1 MPQLSASAPA
11 KTSDVPPSLSWRER
25 LFRPRTLVLLAGLT
39 TLPVLGPWLV
49 RELPDLEERPEYRL
63 PFAHLQLE
71 PPAPGDLPADF
82 LEQVRLRGQFEANL
96 SVLDPELP
104 RKLAEAFAKHPWIEQ
119 VVSVRNV
126 FPATVTVELKYR
138 HPVALIQVAQGFYAV
153 DPQGVLLPPTD
164 FRGDAAERYLPVSGI
179 VSQPRGSA
187 GRTWGDPA
195 VVGAARLAEFLGVRW
210 QTLGLA
216 EIIAPTVTD
225 AAADSEDLIF
235 ELRTVGGSKIL
246 WGRIPGSTHPGE
258 LSANQKLGRLEK
270 YLAEFGSFDKP
281 QGPYEIDIRHWQE
294 ISRRSLTDPHA
305 NTARGN
311 DRGMNR

>member
-1 MPQLSASAPA
+1 MPQPSASAPP
-11 KTSDVPPSLSWRER
+11 KTSAVPPPRTWRER
-25 LFRPRTLVLLAGLT
+25 LFRPRILILLAGLS

-49 RELPDLEERPEYRL
+49 RQLPNLEERPEYRL

-82 LEQVRLRGQFEANL
+82 LEQVRQRGNLDVEL
-96 SVLDPELP
+96 SVLSPELP
-104 RKLAEAFAKHPWIEQ
+104 RKLAEAFSKHPWIEQ

-126 FPATVTVELKYR
+126 FPASVTVELKYR
-138 HPVALIQVAQGFYAV
+138 RPVALIQVAEGFYAV
-153 DPQGVLLPPTD
+153 DAQGVLLPPTD
-164 FRGDAAERYLPVSGI
+164 FRHDAADRYIPVTGI
-179 VSQPRGSA
+179 ATKPRGSA
-187 GRTWGDPA
+187 GRSWGDPA
-195 VVGAARLAEFLGVRW
+195 VAGAARLAEFLGVRW
-210 QTLGLA
+210 KTLGLA
-216 EIIAPTVTD
+216 EIVAPEAVD
-225 AAADSEDLIF
+225 IKEGSADLIY
-235 ELRTVGGSKIL
+235 ELRAAGGSRIL

-294 ISRRSLTDPHA
+294 ISRRSLVDPHA

-311 DRGMNR
+311 HAGMQR